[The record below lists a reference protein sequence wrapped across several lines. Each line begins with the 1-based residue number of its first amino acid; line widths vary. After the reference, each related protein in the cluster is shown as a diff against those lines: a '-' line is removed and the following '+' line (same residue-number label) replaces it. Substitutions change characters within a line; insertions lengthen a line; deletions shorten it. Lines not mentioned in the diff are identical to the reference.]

1 MKRVFRLTSLRR
13 RGLHTINLVGY
24 SWFPQNNTQ
33 LLDETKA
40 IDAALVKGGRK
51 KRVKKAAAASIG
63 FITVAPRQ
71 LLGQLPCQVVLKKEQ
86 IYKKRFSFNFLKK
99 ARLAYFQS
107 G

>member
-1 MKRVFRLTSLRR
+1 MKS
-13 RGLHTINLVGY
+13 
-24 SWFPQNNTQ
+24 
-33 LLDETKA
+33 KA

-51 KRVKKAAAASIG
+51 KRVKKTAAASIC

-86 IYKKRFSFNFLKK
+86 IYKRNKYIKRFSFNFLKK